1 MMYYSNGQSA
11 CDIGNPAYARSTS
24 QRRKTIKG
32 LCVCRVFRVYEDDY
46 EDVEI
51 TYEAED
57 TGDGYEVYCTRPEV
71 SGASDLLT
79 DVTVA
84 LHEDGVQDVARIIW
98 L

>member
-1 MMYYSNGQSA
+1 MTYYNGQSA
-11 CDIGNPAYARSTS
+11 CDIGNPAYERSTS

-32 LCVCRVFRVYEDDY
+32 LCKCRVFRSNEDDY
-46 EDVEI
+46 EDVEL

-79 DVTVA
+79 DVTEA
-84 LHEDGVQDVARIIW
+84 LHADGVQDIANIIW